1 MVGEDEIALNLDF
14 EGCYHL
20 ILIGFRSG
28 TTQMKYNQFSNTRW
42 TIDRNGV
49 TQRGWHSKVTRL
61 DDSSV
66 DTLSFLIPLR
76 QFRQFQIS
84 WVLPDFGNVV
94 LKADHDGFAWSSPNA
109 GQLIDLYIYTDNHQ
123 LSIYL
128 SILIYSSSI
137 CLLFYDQ

>member
-1 MVGEDEIALNLDF
+1 MVGEDEIALKLDF

-28 TTQMKYNQFSNTRW
+28 TTQMKYSQFSNTRW

-84 WVLPDFGNVV
+84 WTLPDFGNVV
-94 LKADHDGFAWSSPNA
+94 LKADHDGLAWSSPNA
-109 GQLIDLYIYTDNHQ
+109 GQQIDLILRYIYTNIFSITSI
-123 LSIYL
+123 SIYL
-128 SILIYSSSI
+128 SIYPP
-137 CLLFYDQ
+137 